1 MSESEQ
7 TIGPG
12 DTIGFVGVG
21 NMGAPMAQRLL
32 EAGFHVQGYDAS
44 PDGGAVLDGQ
54 DGYSRAPSLEAAAKD
69 ASAVVLMLPNSTVV
83 ASVLIDEGLLDAM
96 AEGSMLVDM
105 GSSQPE
111 ETQRMAVEAEQRGVR
126 MIDAPVSGGVP
137 AARDG
142 SLTIMVGGPENWV
155 AEFRDML
162 AVMGGHVVH
171 AGPIG
176 AGHALKALNNL
187 LSASHLLASSEAL
200 VIGTKFGLDPEVMM
214 DAINGSSGRSWS
226 TMTKWP
232 RYVLP
237 RTFTS
242 GFLMSLLVKDT
253 RIAVGLGRSTGVVAE
268 HSAATLA
275 LWERALEELPPNA
288 DHTDIH
294 RWVEQNS

>member
-69 ASAVVLMLPNSTVV
+69 ASAVVLMLPNSAVV

-142 SLTIMVGGPENWV
+142 SLTIMVGGPDSWV

-171 AGPIG
+171 AGSIG

-253 RIAVGLGRSTGVVAE
+253 RIAVALGRSTGVVAE

>member
-32 EAGFHVQGYDAS
+32 EAGFHVQAYDAS

-54 DGYSRAPSLEAAAKD
+54 DGYSRAPFLEAAAKD
-69 ASAVVLMLPNSTVV
+69 ARAVVLMLPNSAVV
-83 ASVLIDEGLLDAM
+83 ASVLIDDGLLDAM

-142 SLTIMVGGPENWV
+142 SLTIMVGAPENWV

-162 AVMGGHVVH
+162 AVMGVHVVH